1 MNALRLFVVL
11 SLAVLALFA
20 APAHANLG
28 GKLTSDLHGVVVDV
42 EKRPVAGAVVIVEH
56 LETGRIV
63 VRKTGTNGRW
73 RAMNVRSDG
82 HYRITVVSEL
92 GVVRFQPGRVLLGER
107 MRRNAVVGVD
117 AADPPKFMRAW
128 QWNQDR
134 FLDRA

>member
-1 MNALRLFVVL
+1 MRHLHTVLAFLF
-11 SLAVLALFA
+11 LAVCGLFA

-42 EKRPVAGAVVIVEH
+42 DKRPAAGAVVEH

-92 GVVRFQPGRVLLGER
+92 GTVRF
-107 MRRNAVVGVD
+107 
-117 AADPPKFMRAW
+117 
-128 QWNQDR
+128 
-134 FLDRA
+134 